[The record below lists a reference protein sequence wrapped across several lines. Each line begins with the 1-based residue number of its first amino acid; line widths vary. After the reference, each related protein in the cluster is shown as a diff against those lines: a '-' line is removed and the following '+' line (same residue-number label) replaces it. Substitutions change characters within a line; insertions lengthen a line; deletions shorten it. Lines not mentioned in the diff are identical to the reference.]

1 MARRIK
7 RDVEGF
13 SLSFL
18 DCICCGFGAIILL
31 LVLTKI
37 YEPVT
42 IEKTQE
48 NLLALIARLEEE
60 IFAIRGDTVVIN
72 RDLDSAKDQ
81 VSDSKTRLARLLGEL
96 TRIKG
101 QYNPTEDESA
111 FSEEVEGDLR
121 VARQSL
127 SDEMK
132 RLIPNFRRTPDA
144 PVGGI
149 PVDSE
154 YIVFII
160 DTSGSMQQ
168 YSWNIVQRK
177 LSETL
182 DLYPQVKGMQVLNDN
197 GRYMFETYAG
207 KWIPDTPTRRRA
219 VLQKLANWKPLSF
232 STPVNGIK
240 TAIRTFAAPDKKISL
255 YVFGDEF
262 TGSSVEAVADAVDQ
276 LNFVGADGK
285 RQVRIHAVGFPYR
298 FGTGGNI
305 QNSTIQFA
313 ALMREITYRN
323 GGTFVALTDRRN

>member
-1 MARRIK
+1 MARRKK

-48 NLLALIARLEEE
+48 DLRLLIARLQQELFEL
-60 IFAIRGDTVVIN
+60 RGDTVIID
-72 RDLDSAKDQ
+72 RELESARDQ
-81 VSDSKTRLARLLGEL
+81 VDESKERLARLQGEL
-96 TRIKG
+96 TRIRG
-101 QYNPTEDESA
+101 QFNPTEDESA
-111 FSEEVEGDLR
+111 FSEEVEGELE

-127 SDEMK
+127 TEEMR
-132 RLIPNFRRTPDA
+132 RLRPNFRRPSDA

-154 YIVFII
+154 YVIFII

-168 YSWNIVQRK
+168 YSWPLVLRK
-177 LSETL
+177 ITETL
-182 DLYPQVKGMQVLNDN
+182 DLYPEVKGMQVMNDN
-197 GRYMFETYAG
+197 GRYMFETFAG

-219 VLQKLANWKPLSF
+219 VLQTLANWRPLSF

-240 TAIRTFAAPDKKISL
+240 TAIATFAAPDKKISL
-255 YVFGDEF
+255 YVFGDEY
-262 TGSSVEAVADAVDQ
+262 TGQSVESVADAVDRMNTVDAEGNR
-276 LNFVGADGK
+276 L
-285 RQVRIHAVGFPYR
+285 VRIHAVGFPLR
-298 FGTGGNI
+298 FGSGQI
-305 QNSTIQFA
+305 QQSTVQFA
-313 ALMREITYRN
+313 ALMRELTFRN
-323 GGTFVALTDRRN
+323 GGTFVALTDRR